1 MGVGVCKNK
10 KTNYR
15 ILGEFLCAKCIK
27 IEVKN
32 QKQKKQT
39 KTKKI
44 KITKTLKKRTNQ
56 WFKENH

>member
-32 QKQKKQT
+32 QKKQKKQ
-39 KTKKI
+39 KKKI

-56 WFKENH
+56 RFKENH

>member
-32 QKQKKQT
+32 QKKQKNQK
-39 KTKKI
+39 KKI

>member
-32 QKQKKQT
+32 QKKPK
-39 KTKKI
+39 KKI